1 MIDINFLRADPEK
14 VRDLLK
20 IKNYDLNIDLFIDI
34 DSERKTL
41 QVSVED
47 LKSQKN
53 NLSKEFGE
61 LKKNDQDTSELSNQ
75 LKEIKKRLEEK
86 EDSLNT
92 ILSSLRDFLLDIPN
106 IPHKDVEPGTSE
118 EQNKIIRAFG
128 DIQKKDSID
137 HLDISSDVD
146 IESAVKIAG
155 SRFAVLNN
163 DIAKLQRALISFMLD
178 IAEKNGYEERYVP
191 YIANSKSLIGTG
203 QLPKFEDDLFKVSDD
218 LYLIPTAE
226 VPLTNL
232 FGDSL
237 IEKDS
242 LPAKVTSHTPCFRS
256 EAGSYGKDT
265 RGLIRQHQFEKV
277 EIVQVVHPD
286 ESEAALEELLNNAEE
301 VLQLL
306 ELPYQVVQLCGGDLG
321 FSSSKT
327 YDIEVWLPSQN
338 KYREISS
345 CSNFTDFQS
354 RRAKIKFNNDGDKVF
369 PHTLNGSA
377 LAVGR
382 TLIALIENFYDE
394 KDLIHIPKPLQK
406 YLKKEAIKVKK

>member
-1 MIDINFLRADPEK
+1 MIDINFLRAEPEK

-20 IKNYDLNIDLFIDI
+20 VKNYDLKIDLFRDI

-41 QVSVED
+41 QVLVED

-61 LKKNDQDTSELSNQ
+61 LKKNNQDTSKLSNQ
-75 LKEIKKRLEEK
+75 LKEIKKQLEEK

-118 EQNKIIRAFG
+118 EDNKIIRTFG

-137 HLDISSDVD
+137 HLDISPDID

-163 DIAKLQRALISFMLD
+163 DIAKLHRALISFMLD

-191 YIANSKSLIGTG
+191 YIVNTMSLIGTG
-203 QLPKFEDDLFKVSDD
+203 QLPKFEDDLFKVSDG

-232 FGDSL
+232 FADSL
-237 IEKDS
+237 LEKDS

-286 ESEAALEELLNNAEE
+286 KSEEALEDLLKNAEE
-301 VLQLL
+301 ILQLL

-354 RRAKIKFNNDGDKVF
+354 RRSKIRFNDDGDKLH

-394 KDLIHIPKPLQK
+394 KELILVPKPLQK
-406 YLKKEAIKVKK
+406 YLNKEVIKVK

>member
-1 MIDINFLRADPEK
+1 MIDINFLRAEPEK

-20 IKNYDLNIDLFIDI
+20 IKNYDLKIDLFRDI

-41 QVSVED
+41 QVLVED

-61 LKKNDQDTSELSNQ
+61 LKKNNQDTSELSNQ

-92 ILSSLRDFLLDIPN
+92 ILSGLRDFLLDIPN
-106 IPHKDVEPGTSE
+106 IPHKDVEPGSSE
-118 EQNKIIRAFG
+118 EDNKVVRTFG

-137 HLDISSDVD
+137 HLDISSDID

-163 DIAKLQRALISFMLD
+163 DIAKLHRALISFMLD

-232 FGDSL
+232 FADSL
-237 IEKDS
+237 LEKDS
-242 LPAKVTSHTPCFRS
+242 LPAKLTSHTPCFRS

-277 EIVQVVHPD
+277 EIVQVVHP
-286 ESEAALEELLNNAEE
+286 EKSEEALEDLLSNAEE
-301 VLQLL
+301 ILQLL

-321 FSSSKT
+321 FSSSK
-327 YDIEVWLPSQN
+327 P
-338 KYREISS
+338 
-345 CSNFTDFQS
+345 
-354 RRAKIKFNNDGDKVF
+354 
-369 PHTLNGSA
+369 
-377 LAVGR
+377 
-382 TLIALIENFYDE
+382 
-394 KDLIHIPKPLQK
+394 
-406 YLKKEAIKVKK
+406 

>member
-1 MIDINFLRADPEK
+1 MIDINFLRAEPEK

-20 IKNYDLNIDLFIDI
+20 IKNYDLKINLFRDI

-41 QVSVED
+41 QVLVED
-47 LKSQKN
+47 LKGQKN

-61 LKKNDQDTSELSNQ
+61 LKKNNQDTSKLSNQ
-75 LKEIKKRLEEK
+75 ITEIKKQLEEK
-86 EDSLNT
+86 EDSLNI

-118 EQNKIIRAFG
+118 EDNKIIRTFG

-137 HLDISSDVD
+137 HLDISSDID

-163 DIAKLQRALISFMLD
+163 DIAKLHRALISFMLD

-191 YIANSKSLIGTG
+191 YIVNTMSLIGTG
-203 QLPKFEDDLFKVSDD
+203 QLPKFEDDLFKVSDG

-232 FGDSL
+232 FADSL
-237 IEKDS
+237 LEKDS

-286 ESEAALEELLNNAEE
+286 KSEEALEDLLKNAEE
-301 VLQLL
+301 ILQLL

-354 RRAKIKFNNDGDKVF
+354 RRSKIRLNDDGDKVH

-394 KDLIHIPKPLQK
+394 KELILIPKPLQK
-406 YLKKEAIKVKK
+406 YLKKQVIKVK